1 LEEFIKN
8 DRENR
13 PCIVY
18 GASGCGKTSVLA
30 KVATEVC
37 IHHISILFLFTINEN
52 LQALKW
58 WSDRSVSVI
67 LRFLGYVLQS
77 RV

>member
-8 DRENR
+8 DQENR

-30 KVATEVC
+30 KVATEVR
-37 IHHISILFLFTINEN
+37 IHNIYIYIYSFFVYN
-52 LQALKW
+52 K
-58 WSDRSVSVI
+58 
-67 LRFLGYVLQS
+67 
-77 RV
+77 